1 MDRESALGAVFAA
14 VRRKISKRD
23 ALVFLTALL
32 LALGIH
38 LFAFTNKLINHD
50 DLSEMFAGASFLPS
64 GRWLLDPVLKLT
76 GRFSSPAVNGIVGSV
91 WLALAV
97 VFTVRIFD
105 IRSRAACVVM
115 AAAMAAFP
123 TVTSTWAYMFT
134 APAYFFAMF
143 LAALGTYLI
152 RGRGWARFLAGA
164 GAVAVAMG
172 CYQAYFG
179 FAAALSVAA
188 LLADLCSGKY
198 ESVKPL
204 LLDVLRSLL
213 GLALGMAAYLV
224 ILRLCLW
231 ITGTELLSYAGLN
244 GMTDVSLKELLSR
257 AVDAYRSF
265 FRFPFS
271 DPFLAVHRSFPYFM
285 RAFEVLTLLALLA
298 LAFRRGVYR
307 RPAALALLAALLGV
321 LPLAVNIVYVMA
333 GAENVHWLMIYPN
346 VIMWLLPAVLADRVE
361 IPKSG
366 KLKKTAACALAALLL
381 AVSAAQSYEGALI
394 DNKAYLEMELTAR
407 GANAYLTRL
416 IARVEQTEGY
426 TPGMGVALI
435 GNASSGVALPGS
447 GLTGV
452 FLGDELLNIYSR
464 GWLMYYFQS
473 FYPGYVPP
481 GDYDAIRATP
491 EFQSMPCYPADGSVR
506 TVNGVIVV
514 KLSA

>member
-1 MDRESALGAVFAA
+1 MEKESALGAVLAA
-14 VRRKISKRD
+14 ARRRIQKRD
-23 ALVFLTALL
+23 ALVFLAALL

-50 DLSEMFAGASFLPS
+50 DLSEMLAGGSLLAS
-64 GRWLLDPVLKLT
+64 GRWLLHPFLKLT
-76 GRFSSPAVNGIVGSV
+76 GRFSSPVVNGLAGSA
-91 WLALAV
+91 WLALAA
-97 VFTVRIFD
+97 VFTVKVFD
-105 IRSRAACVVM
+105 VRSLGACAAV

-134 APAYFFAMF
+134 APAYFFAML
-143 LAALGTYLI
+143 LAALGVWLI
-152 RGRGWARFLAGA
+152 RGRGWTRFLAGA
-164 GAVAVAMG
+164 GAVAAAMG

-188 LLADLCSGKY
+188 LLTDVCSGRY
-198 ESVKPL
+198 ESPKAL
-204 LLDVLRSLL
+204 LQDVLRAFL
-213 GLALGMAAYLV
+213 GLVLGMAAYLAV
-224 ILRLCLW
+224 LRLCLW
-231 ITGTELLSYAGLN
+231 ATGTELLSYAGLD
-244 GMTDVSLKELLSR
+244 GMTDVSLGQLLSR

-271 DPFLAVHRSFPYFM
+271 DAFLAVHRSFPYFM

-298 LAFRRGVYR
+298 LAVRRGVYR
-307 RPAALALLAALLGV
+307 SPAALLMLLALLGV

-361 IPKSG
+361 LPRNG
-366 KLKKTAACALAALLL
+366 RLKRTAAGALACLLL
-381 AVSAAQSYEGALI
+381 AASAAQSCEGALI

-426 TPGMGVALI
+426 TPGMGVAFI
-435 GNASSGVALPGS
+435 GDAYSATSLPKL

-452 FLGDELLNIYSR
+452 FTGDALLNIYSR

-473 FYPGYVPP
+473 FSPGYVPP
-481 GDYDAIRATP
+481 EGYDAIRETP
-491 EFQSMPCYPADGSVR
+491 EFQSMPCYPADGSVEIVND
-506 TVNGVIVV
+506 TVVV
-514 KLSA
+514 KLSD